1 MTDSTDIPDKRAVL
15 EHALGVT
22 FTTGNTLR
30 ILRNGCEIFP
40 AMLEAI
46 RAAQERIE
54 FLTFVYWTGDIAIE
68 FAEALAQK
76 AREGLC
82 VRVLLD
88 SYGAATMNDELLD
101 NMRDAGVILRWFRPM
116 ATWKMWRSDHRTH
129 RKILLVD
136 QCIGFTGGVGIASQ
150 WEGNA
155 ENPDQWRDTH
165 FQLTGPCLEGMHAAF
180 LGNWVDEGRLVE
192 PDLLHPVSVPDKV
205 RQPGSNIFSNVPI
218 QVLKSSSTLGWSDV
232 ATLIQALLFGAHSE
246 VRIATAYFVPDPVLI
261 DLMAATVARGVS
273 ITVML
278 PGRHTDQRVSQLGG
292 EDGFKQLL
300 EAGVTL
306 LLYQKT
312 MLHTKLII
320 VDGEL
325 VCIGSA
331 NFNQRSMKKDEEI
344 SMVVDSAAVA
354 ARLNADFDDDVQCC
368 EPIDF
373 TRWKRRSLW
382 QRAGEVALKPFKQQL

>member
-1 MTDSTDIPDKRAVL
+1 MTDSDRQSHKRAVL
-15 EHALGVT
+15 EHALGVP
-22 FTTGNTLR
+22 FTNNNTLR
-30 ILRNGCEIFP
+30 ILRNGCQIFP
-40 AMLEAI
+40 AMLEAV
-46 RAAQERIE
+46 RQANERIE
-54 FLTFVYWTGDIAIE
+54 FLTFVYWTGDIAVE
-68 FAEALAQK
+68 FAEALAEK

-88 SYGAATMNDELLD
+88 SYGAATMNDDLLD
-101 NMRDAGVILRWFRPM
+101 AMREAGVIIRWFRPM
-116 ATWKMWRSDHRTH
+116 ATWKVWRSDHRTH

-150 WEGNA
+150 WEGDA
-155 ENPDQWRDTH
+155 ENPEQWRDTH

-192 PDLLHPVSVPDKV
+192 PDLMSPVSLPEHV
-205 RQPGSNIFSNVPI
+205 RLPGSDIFENVTI
-218 QVLKSSSTLGWSDV
+218 QVLKSSSALGWSDV
-232 ATLIQALLFGAHSE
+232 ATLIQALLFSARRE

-261 DLMAATVARGVS
+261 DLLAATVARGVS

-292 EDGFKQLL
+292 EDGFRRLL
-300 EAGVTL
+300 DAGVTL

-331 NFNQRSMKKDEEI
+331 NFNQRSMQKDEEI
-344 SMVVDSAAVA
+344 SMVVDSVAVA
-354 ARLNADFDDDVQCC
+354 ERLNADFDADSEHC

-373 TRWKRRSLW
+373 TRWTQRSLW
-382 QRAGEVALKPFKQQL
+382 QRAGEVAMKPFKQQL